1 MSVSLALK
9 FLYVLLGCNF
19 EGIPAN
25 RDNPAPVG
33 GGGGG
38 GQKGKEFSEHHGESC
53 YSQVKPQPNNVNK
66 LSDIHKRSY

>member
-1 MSVSLALK
+1 MIFYIAARFVGAIFVFPLTL
-9 FLYVLLGCNF
+9 
-19 EGIPAN
+19 
-25 RDNPAPVG
+25 NPCRCR
-33 GGGGG
+33 G

>member
-1 MSVSLALK
+1 MIFYIAARFVGAIFVFPLTL
-9 FLYVLLGCNF
+9 
-19 EGIPAN
+19 
-25 RDNPAPVG
+25 NPCRCR
-33 GGGGG
+33 GGGG